1 MVKTIIDIDPSKV
14 KGGLNKYAG
23 QYIVL
28 STENEVLGSGATYDV
43 ATRLVSRKD
52 DVAIFI
58 IPEADVDMAP
68 IG

>member
-23 QYIVL
+23 QYVVL
-28 STENEVLGSGATYDV
+28 STENEVLGSGVTYDV
-43 ATRLVSRKD
+43 ATRLISRKD

-58 IPEADVDMAP
+58 IPEADVDIAP

>member
-14 KGGLNKYAG
+14 RGGLNRYAG
-23 QYIVL
+23 QYVVL

-43 ATRLVSRKD
+43 ATRLISRKD

-58 IPEADVDMAP
+58 IPEADVDIAP